1 MSKLKFTK
9 FIPIIILILLIN
21 IIFLYYFYN
30 KKNGLKISFPY
41 SADVSNND
49 SFVCDSVLY
58 SGIFANSNQY
68 LIGGIEGTITKGTD
82 KVSMKIINQKTLEF
96 MTVASIKI
104 GMTKGD
110 EFLIINNDSEK
121 LQAVWFNDLAIS
133 SIILNKKNGLAV
145 WLKGSQN
152 PLYDAP
158 NGQVIYLTC
167 K

>member
-1 MSKLKFTK
+1 M
-9 FIPIIILILLIN
+9 
-21 IIFLYYFYN
+21 
-30 KKNGLKISFPY
+30 
-41 SADVSNND
+41 
-49 SFVCDSVLY
+49 Y

-68 LIGGIEGTITKGTD
+68 LIGGIEGEITKGTD

-110 EFLIINNDSEK
+110 EFLIINNDREK

-133 SIILNKKNGLAV
+133 SIVLNKKNGLAV